1 MRFDEKLAIGQAGE
15 SAIARWLI
23 GRGCTVL
30 PAYEIEISRGKGPR
44 VYSSEG
50 PLVSPDLGVIK
61 DGAFSW
67 VEAKHKTVF
76 SWRRCAPGPRWE
88 TGVDLIHWT
97 DYCRV
102 EEVSGCP
109 VWLLF
114 LHRESQPWSGDAPY
128 LPDGATCPTGLFG
141 ISLSDARKCARTDS
155 RHAHGMAYWGHDDLT
170 RLAPLAELAGA
181 PTRRPS

>member
-141 ISLSDARKCARTDS
+141 ISLTRARECARTDL
-155 RHAHGMAYWGHDDLT
+155 RYAGGMAYWGHDDLT
-170 RLAPLAELAGA
+170 RLAPLAELAGGMG
-181 PTRRPS
+181 